1 MPEIHRLDIGHVCT
15 NINKTDIEFP
25 CDTVPYL
32 EYRISICNSV
42 GLRTEYIFMCYLK
55 KHAREYFRRRL
66 ISDKTRTA
74 SVFK

>member
-1 MPEIHRLDIGHVCT
+1 MPEIHRLDTGQVCS

-32 EYRISICNSV
+32 EYRISISNPL

-55 KHAREYFRRRL
+55 HARECFRRRL